1 MTGGGGRMIR
11 RDATPPAPRR
21 LLSMDKLR
29 ALEYF
34 VASAEEQ
41 SFSGAA
47 RRLSVSAAAISKL
60 VTSLEEHLGATLFE
74 RHSRGLLLTP
84 HGATY
89 LNACRPGLTQLLQ
102 ADELVS
108 ASSRELRGTV
118 VVAVQQTVAHK
129 YLLPALPRFL
139 QRYPD
144 IRLDLRDFTQA
155 TDEQTRGAD
164 VCLRMGWV
172 EAPDMVTQR
181 LGTGRSR
188 ICAAPSYWAAQGM
201 PARPRELE
209 QHNCL
214 LVRDGNE
221 AALDLWEFTRGDEIE
236 SVSVRGQ
243 VVLGSAHA
251 HATLGL
257 ALAGVGVVR
266 TQDLDHDRLVA
277 SGALVPALT
286 DWQSQDRPPVTLL
299 YRPHVRR
306 VPRVRCFIDFV
317 VEMVRGLEAPREVP
331 VTRSPKP
338 YWMRRAGDR
347 EAAMAGGRD

>member
-1 MTGGGGRMIR
+1 
-11 RDATPPAPRR
+11 
-21 LLSMDKLR
+21 MDKLR

-34 VASAEEQ
+34 VVSAEEQ

-47 RRLSVSAAAISKL
+47 RRLSVSAAAVSKL
-60 VTSLEEHLGATLFE
+60 VTALEEQLGTTLFE
-74 RHSRGLLLTP
+74 RHSRGLMLTA
-84 HGATY
+84 HGGTY
-89 LNACRPGLTQLLQ
+89 LNACRPCLAQLLQ
-102 ADELVS
+102 ADELLS

-118 VVAVQQTVAHK
+118 VVAAQQVVAHR
-129 YLLPALPRFL
+129 YLVPALPRFL

-155 TDEQTRGAD
+155 PDEQARGVD
-164 VCLRMGWV
+164 VCLRQGWI
-172 EAPDMVTQR
+172 EAPDMVTRR
-181 LGTGRSR
+181 LSTGRSR
-188 ICAAPSYWAAQGM
+188 VCAAPSYWSAHGM
-201 PARPRELE
+201 PARPRDLE

-221 AALDLWEFTRGDEIE
+221 AALDLWEFSRGDELE
-236 SVSVRGQ
+236 SVTVRGQ

-257 ALAGVGVVR
+257 AMAGAGVVR
-266 TQDLDHDRLVA
+266 TQDLDHDSLVA

-286 DWQSQDRPPVTLL
+286 DWLSQARPPVTLL

-317 VEMVRGLEAPREVP
+317 VERVRGLEAPRDVP
-331 VTRSPKP
+331 VVPMPGAGAKP

-347 EAAMAGGRD
+347 AAALPDGEG